1 MYVLLHCFVEILRR
15 IERLIVNRHIALR
28 IERELYKLTRY
39 VTRIPLNNLDL
50 CTSIFTTYLGMLGM
64 LCDIVSRHS
73 PRVQGD

>member
-15 IERLIVNRHIALR
+15 TDRLIVNRYI
-28 IERELYKLTRY
+28 
-39 VTRIPLNNLDL
+39 TRIPLNNLDL